1 MTECADY
8 GLIGAKLGHSLSP
21 EIHASLGAYRYDLIE
36 IPEEE
41 LKDFLTAGRFRGLN
55 VTIPYKKAVIPF
67 CDDLTPRARA
77 IGSVNTL
84 MRREDGTLLGD
95 NTDYAGFMAMVAESG
110 LDPKGKK
117 CLVLGSGGASLTVCA
132 VLYDLGAANVTVVS
146 RSGEN
151 HYGNLERHADAA
163 LIVNTTPVGMSP
175 ACDAS
180 PLASLDGFP
189 ALEGVLDLIYNPAV
203 TNLMQLAIDRGVPA
217 VNGLTML
224 VTQAAEA
231 SALWFGTD
239 ARLMPVGAIRR
250 ELARRAANVVLI
262 GMPGCGKSTV
272 GRQLAERIHRPFV
285 DLDAVVRE
293 AVGMTPGEIIRTRGE
308 AAFRDVETE
317 VLRTVADRHGLVI
330 ATGGGAILREENRRL
345 MRRNGMIFWLDRP
358 LKDLAVKGRPLS
370 LSRGVE
376 ALYAEREPLY
386 RALAHRRIV
395 CNNVAS
401 ALSQILGGKS

>member
-1 MTECADY
+1 MTEGADY

-21 EIHASLGAYRYDLIE
+21 EIHASLGDYRYDLIE

-41 LKDFLTAGRFRGLN
+41 LKDFLAAGRFRGLN

-239 ARLMPVGAIRR
+239 ARSMPVGAIRR